1 MLRAELLK
9 IRSLPPPR
17 NALLFVIATILIS
30 CLIVGLVA
38 PEGVATEWYHR
49 APEFASN
56 LFGTIAAMVLGA
68 WVMGVEFS
76 SKTVRLAATVQPAR
90 TRLVATKFLAA
101 LGLLVTF
108 AVAVAAFTYGAQLL
122 MCSIGGADFPAE
134 DALDSAVSYLLT
146 SIFWGMFAF
155 GLVLLLRSFA
165 AGLIV
170 SIVLAIGIDNA
181 LQLIP
186 TVGKYTFGSATTSVA
201 NAVTGVGDTT
211 LTVGIAV
218 LTTLVWIAV
227 VNLAGSVRFSTT
239 DLK

>member
-1 MLRAELLK
+1 
-9 IRSLPPPR
+9 
-17 NALLFVIATILIS
+17 
-30 CLIVGLVA
+30 
-38 PEGVATEWYHR
+38 
-49 APEFASN
+49 
-56 LFGTIAAMVLGA
+56 
-68 WVMGVEFS
+68 
-76 SKTVRLAATVQPAR
+76 
-90 TRLVATKFLAA
+90 
-101 LGLLVTF
+101 
-108 AVAVAAFTYGAQLL
+108 
-122 MCSIGGADFPAE
+122 MCSIGGIDFPSQK
-134 DALDSAVSYLLT
+134 ALDRAVAYTLI

-155 GLVLLLRSFA
+155 GLVLLLRSYT

-186 TVGKYTFGSATTSVA
+186 KVGKYTFGSATGSVA
-201 NAVTGVGDTT
+201 NSITGDSEAT